1 MIRSKHWFVIFL
13 ITTLL
18 LSMSVSVNAQGGR
31 QGTLTK
37 GQPVSAQIAAGQ
49 VLRFDYVLAAT
60 SQISI
65 QSVSDTAI
73 VTLSIVR
80 DGTVVAA
87 EVNPTS
93 QFTIILNTV
102 LSAGS
107 YVVEVSTVNNT
118 AGVVILIVQ
127 DETPVTITPLVAG
140 APVNS
145 MVNPATTLA
154 LYSFTGLAEPAYLY
168 IESALPD
175 RGINAQLINA
185 TSGQK
190 IGEISPALLGT
201 RFRIPAGADTYQ
213 VEIHHSGSGDP
224 EPFTLCLT
232 AVSAPSCEGGGSS
245 SDGDNSIPTLQPF
258 ATVGGDTATPENAPC
273 TVTPTNGS
281 VNIRQSAS
289 TGSIIY
295 GVLRANDVA
304 AVTGISP
311 DGAFYNILYN
321 SINGWVAVSV
331 VTSSGNCANVPQVSP
346 PPVIA
351 PSPTPTFTPQPS
363 PTPSGPCLITI
374 ISPTNVY
381 TIPTAIVDNLFD
393 QIQGGGQ
400 LIPIGRLADNSWWK
414 TNYNGAWIQTSTFG
428 GSASVSGNCSTL
440 PIVSP

>member
-1 MIRSKHWFVIFL
+1 MMRSKRWIAVLL
-13 ITTLL
+13 ITALILL
-18 LSMSVSVNAQGGR
+18 QGAITSVNAQGGT
-31 QGTLTK
+31 QGALTK
-37 GQPVSAQIAAGQ
+37 GQPVSAQVAAGQ
-49 VLRFDYVLAAT
+49 VLRFDYVLTAT
-60 SQISI
+60 SQVSI

-73 VTLSIVR
+73 VTLSVVR
-80 DGTVVAA
+80 DGSVVAA
-87 EVNPTS
+87 EANPTS
-93 QFTIILNTV
+93 QFTIILNAV

-118 AGVVILIVQ
+118 AGVIILIVQ
-127 DETPVTITPLVAG
+127 NETPVTITPLVAG

-168 IESALPD
+168 IDSALPD
-175 RGINAQLINA
+175 RGINAQLLNT

-190 IGEISPALLGT
+190 IGEITSALLGA
-201 RFRIPAGADTYQ
+201 RFRIPTGTDAYQ
-213 VEIHHSGSGDP
+213 VEIQHSGSGDV
-224 EPFTLCLT
+224 EPFTLCL
-232 AVSAPSCEGGGSS
+232 APVSASNCEGGGSA
-245 SDGDNSIPTLQPF
+245 DNSIPTLQPF
-258 ATVGGDTATPENAPC
+258 ATVGGNTATPENAPC

-400 LIPIGRLADNSWWK
+400 LIPTGRLADNSWWK
-414 TNYNGAWIQTSTFG
+414 TNYNGSWIQTSTFG
-428 GSASVSGNCSTL
+428 GSASVSGNCNNL